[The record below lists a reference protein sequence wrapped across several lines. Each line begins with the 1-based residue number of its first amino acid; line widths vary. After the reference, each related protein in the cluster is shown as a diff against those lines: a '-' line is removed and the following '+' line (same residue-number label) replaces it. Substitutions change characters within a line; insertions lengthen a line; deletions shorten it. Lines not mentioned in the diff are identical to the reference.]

1 MRILFTCGGTAGHIN
16 PAIGIA
22 GELREIMPDCEILF
36 VGAKGNME
44 TELVPHEGYDIKT
57 VTITNLSRSLSP
69 KMIVHNLKTVKN
81 VFSAIADA
89 KKIIREFKPDV
100 AVGTGGYVCY
110 PVLKAAASLKVPT
123 IIHES
128 NAVPGLTTKMLASVV
143 DKILLGFAESVKYY
157 KDASKVVVTGTPVR
171 LGFKASDKQTAREKI
186 GFTDSRP
193 LVLSVWGSLGSVHM
207 NKIMAEMIGEMD
219 DGEFALIHAT
229 GKRAF
234 ERVKEETKGDKA
246 VLNGEAKVYEYIYN
260 MQETMAAAD
269 LILCRAGASTLSE
282 LGVLGKPVILIPS
295 PNVTNNHQEK
305 NARVLENVGAAKV
318 MLEGEFT
325 ASSLND
331 EICKLLADK
340 MALSTMSKN
349 MANTSKGDITAK
361 ITEIVMETAKKQ

>member
-1 MRILFTCGGTAGHIN
+1 MKILFTCGGTAGHIN
-16 PAIGIA
+16 PAVGIA
-22 GELREIMPDCEILF
+22 GKLRELMPDCEILF

-44 TELVPHEGYDIKT
+44 TELVPREGYEIKT

-69 KMIVHNLKTVKN
+69 KMIVHNLNTIKN
-81 VFSAIADA
+81 VITATSDA
-89 KKIIREFKPDV
+89 KKIIRDFKPDI

-110 PVLKAAASLKVPT
+110 PVLKAAASLKIPT

-143 DKILLGFAESVKYY
+143 DKILLGFDESVKHY
-157 KDASKVVVTGTPVR
+157 KDASKITVTGTPVR
-171 LGFKASDKQTAREKI
+171 LGFSASDKESAREKI
-186 GFTDSRP
+186 GFTNDRP

-207 NKIMAEMIGEMD
+207 NKVMTELISKMD
-219 DGEFALIHAT
+219 NSGYTIIHAT

-234 ERVKEETKGDKA
+234 ETVSNTLKDSKA
-246 VLNGEAKVYEYIYN
+246 VLNGDAKVFEYIYN

-269 LILCRAGASTLSE
+269 VILCRAGASTLSE

-325 ASSLND
+325 AESLSA
-331 EICKLLADK
+331 EISKLLADK
-340 MALSTMSKN
+340 VALSTMSKN
-349 MANTSKGDITAK
+349 MKNTSRGDITAK
-361 ITEIVMETAKKQ
+361 ITDIVLETAKK